1 MLTESEEN
9 YLKAIF
15 KIAEREKKSVT
26 TSAIAAYINTSSASV
41 TDMLK
46 KLADKKMVDYER
58 YYGVTLT
65 NAGIKEAT
73 SLIRRHRLWEVFLVE
88 KLRFG
93 WHQVHDIAEKL
104 EHVNSEELMA
114 RLDAYLDYPKYD
126 PHGDP
131 IPNAEGKFTL
141 RTQWQLSS
149 FLPGQTG
156 VLIGVR
162 EHDTPFL
169 TYLNQLDI
177 KLGTELKLL
186 EMISYDSSV
195 KVLVDRKKEVMLTH
209 VVSQLLLLRKKT

>member
-1 MLTESEEN
+1 M
-9 YLKAIF
+9 
-15 KIAEREKKSVT
+15 
-26 TSAIAAYINTSSASV
+26 NTSPASV

-46 KLADKKMVDYER
+46 KLSDKKMVDHER

-93 WHQVHDIAEKL
+93 WHHVHDIAEQL

-141 RTQWQLSS
+141 RTQIQLSS

-186 EMISYDSSV
+186 EMIPYDSSV